1 VTTVRRER
9 VRGALRAGLR
19 PGGVR
24 RPTTPGPETGPA
36 QDGPEPHP
44 GGPDRR
50 PFVVVTLIGLVLATV
65 IAGMLAWRA
74 AGDAED
80 NLAARGFRGEISA
93 ERAFRTV
100 AFAPDGTQIFAAT
113 GSVVEVWHLTTRRRV
128 GQPFAGHDGTV
139 TALAVSPSGRLLATT
154 ADDGTARI
162 WDVTTRAQAGDPI
175 DTGDVARPSALAF
188 SPDGSLLALAG
199 DGGTALWDTG
209 ARRLVGILA
218 SASGAHAA
226 VAFSPD
232 GVRVAAGE
240 INGGT
245 ISLWDVTTRLPDGEP
260 FSGHGGNGPVSA
272 LAFDRSGTWLA
283 DGSSDK
289 ASFVYNTV
297 SREQTEFRQNEEPVH
312 TVILNDDAT
321 RLITASIQDV
331 IIWDVQGVAQISRPI
346 APDGSAD
353 VNDVALGPDGD
364 TLAVIRDHRI
374 QFWSLAAVS
383 RR

>member
-1 VTTVRRER
+1 
-9 VRGALRAGLR
+9 
-19 PGGVR
+19 
-24 RPTTPGPETGPA
+24 
-36 QDGPEPHP
+36 
-44 GGPDRR
+44 
-50 PFVVVTLIGLVLATV
+50 
-65 IAGMLAWRA
+65 MLAWQA

-93 ERAFRTV
+93 ERAFRTI

-113 GSVVEVWHLTTRRRV
+113 GAVVEVWHLTTRRRV

-139 TALAVSPSGRLLATT
+139 TALAVSSTGRLLATT
-154 ADDGTARI
+154 ADDGTARL
-162 WDVTTRAQAGDPI
+162 WDVTTRARTGDPI
-175 DTGDVARPSALAF
+175 DTGAVVRPSALSF

-199 DGGTALWDTG
+199 DGGTALWDTAG
-209 ARRLVGILA
+209 RRLVGILG

-232 GVRVAAGE
+232 GARVATGDV
-240 INGGT
+240 NGGT
-245 ISLWDVTTRLPDGEP
+245 VTVWDVATRQPDGEP
-260 FSGHGGNGPVSA
+260 LAGHGGTGPVSA
-272 LAFDRSGTWLA
+272 LSFDRSGTWLA

-297 SREQTEFRQNEEPVH
+297 SREHTEFRQNEEPVH
-312 TVILNDDAT
+312 TVILTGDAS

-331 IIWDVQGVAQISRPI
+331 IIWDVPSVAQISRPI

-364 TLAVIRDHRI
+364 TLAVIRDHRV